1 MDSFKGRG
9 IIIFDRQGN
18 GHLGAVAD
26 YTLLITDKKFKIKN
40 AAFYTL
46 PLGKVL
52 SGYDYLYFN
61 NQSVMVTQPYADTIY
76 QYTSATENLQAKYV
90 LDYRRKKLPEKY
102 LHCDTYAEF
111 DKTVRNN
118 DYYVH

>member
-61 NQSVMVTQPYADTIY
+61 NQSVMITQPYADTIY